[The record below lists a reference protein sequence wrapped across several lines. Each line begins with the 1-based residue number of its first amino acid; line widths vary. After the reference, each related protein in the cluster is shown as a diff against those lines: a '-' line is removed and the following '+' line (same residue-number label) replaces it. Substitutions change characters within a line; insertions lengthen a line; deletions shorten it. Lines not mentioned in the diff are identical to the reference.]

1 MHNANKAFD
10 ELVHEVRRIKKKRN
24 EDIQKAQE
32 VIALMD
38 EIIQV
43 CDEHKK

>member
-1 MHNANKAFD
+1 M
-10 ELVHEVRRIKKKRN
+10 KKRN

-38 EIIQV
+38 EIIQM
-43 CDEHKK
+43 CDEHRK